1 MLKRLRNVRK
11 KKSNKNNRKSLI
23 KKPSKKQSRKQQI
36 NNNRRIKCSSRTQ
49 SGIGMAGDL
58 YKCSYGQ
65 GTGMC
70 RKLKRQPQYSKTNT
84 NRFYV
89 KCKKKKKKCSKGYMD
104 CSGYDSI

>member
-58 YKCSYGQ
+58 YNCSQ

-70 RKLKRQPQYSKTNT
+70 RKLKRHEQYSKTNT

-89 KCKKKKKKCSKGYMD
+89 KCKKKNKKCSKGYMD